1 MKYKGTR
8 WGRWSQLA
16 DALPAKVMRA
26 VASLPGTDPLD
37 NVAYNRDLWN
47 GYARRSRPD
56 RDFRLR
62 QAEWPDA
69 TAEQLSVL
77 GSEWGTPDALDEVVR
92 RFIDPY
98 INRDAIVG
106 EIGSGG
112 GRVAARVA
120 PNSKRFYCFDISE
133 GMLELARQALAD
145 CPNVDYVL
153 LGKPSLPAKLAE
165 TFDFLYSFD
174 VFVHL
179 DLHTIWKYLR
189 EIERALC
196 PGGHAFIHT
205 ANLTA
210 PAGWEKF
217 DAQAKYYPETFYFV
231 SPEIVRT
238 LVSHTALRI
247 VEESQPDRD
256 NFYLNR
262 DYLMVL
268 QKPV

>member
-1 MKYKGTR
+1 MKHEATG
-8 WGRWSQLA
+8 WGRWSQFA
-16 DALPAKVMRA
+16 GALPTKVMRA

-56 RDFRLR
+56 PKVRVR
-62 QAEWPDA
+62 QAECPDA
-69 TAEQLSVL
+69 TAEQLSLL
-77 GSEWGTPDALDEVVR
+77 GSEWGTPDAVDEVVR

-98 INRDAIVG
+98 INPDAIVG
-106 EIGSGG
+106 EIGTGG
-112 GRVAARVA
+112 GRVAALVA
-120 PNSKRFYCFDISE
+120 PNSKRFHCFDISE

-153 LGKPSLPAKLAE
+153 LAKPSLPAKLAE

-189 EIERALC
+189 EIERSLS

-210 PAGWEKF
+210 PAGWERF
-217 DAQAKYYPETFYFV
+217 RTQDRYYPESFYFV

-262 DYLMVL
+262 DYLVVL